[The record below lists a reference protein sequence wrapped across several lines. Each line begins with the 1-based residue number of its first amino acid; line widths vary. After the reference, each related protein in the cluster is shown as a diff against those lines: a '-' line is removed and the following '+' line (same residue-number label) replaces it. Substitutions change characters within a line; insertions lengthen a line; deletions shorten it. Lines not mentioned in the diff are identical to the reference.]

1 MEFDKEQHGV
11 PGSVPEY
18 GAIFMLSSATKREC
32 FRQRLVGV
40 PAFLGHFVKHVKAGM
55 ILFLFE
61 YEKRKLHGVFRACS
75 DGAENIVPHAFQSSR
90 KQFPAQ
96 VKFTPIWSCRPL
108 IEAEFRDAIKE
119 NYFSAKKFNFGL
131 SEEQVHRLLCL
142 FSLRK
147 VTDDLP
153 QRRTNE
159 IKVAGACT
167 MGKVMRYDNGGVV
180 MSDNINDRDYSDDYH
195 ILVVSTDDTWKSS
208 GRIGREH
215 DEGRFAKIHGVENK
229 PEVYTEPRPVTLDE
243 YFGDSL
249 ANVGRDGGRFA
260 MCERTGSECTLSIEH
275 GQVPDHG
282 RFAKTNRLAC
292 EHDMDKEFVPPF
304 PTEHRTV
311 SQPNLHRSIYSNK
324 FIWETDSGVQ
334 DQIGTHSTF
343 SGSSEPQISYP
354 LPSTLG
360 GDAIGTSTH
369 PFDPD
374 LPGINSSYSS
384 SSAIVRSSHS
394 FQECTPPPYR
404 MHAGNLISS
413 PKNQSYFLSDCMKKC
428 PYDSSGFGNHAPFST
443 PKRNEDFNYR
453 TSLPF
458 SGASYSESLATE
470 FPRNQS
476 LEDLSFSW
484 CPAGLTLSETRNNG
498 SETKGPPSYSS
509 SPSIYPF
516 DYSFP
521 VKSQGKLEH
530 EGVRRE
536 EKNKWYTSNI
546 PLLNDGQVL
555 LHGFDCSPE
564 HKSLHHHESKSLNHD
579 RNSYSYSENMP
590 SICEK
595 SMNSVFSRLASSS
608 YVCEQGNGDDVGHEE
623 FHGDKAA
630 DDVMAMLRQSRCRQA
645 KIKKY
650 GIYTSPNFDY
660 SFPVESQGKLEHEGL
675 QHEEKNKAFA
685 GNIPLSNEGQ
695 VQLKGHDYSLKHWG
709 MYQHDS
715 KSLNHDVNC
724 YQYSENVSSGGE
736 KSRNSVFSRLAL
748 ASDVYVKENADVG
761 HKDFDGDKPA
771 DEVMTMLPQSPC
783 QWAKHGKPRL
793 LVKRYDVENFGN
805 KKQSTFYPEW
815 ERDCQEMNLK
825 EMKMNITSTENVNQT
840 HVEGTSV
847 DFKNPSAGGTP
858 YRDFKRR
865 SEVQEIHNDS
875 KGRVC
880 DEIAGS
886 DGLSGEQ
893 CKRRKL
899 IRPNFSK
906 STDVLQQENSVKSK
920 DKTRSCE
927 ELVGSEDKEN
937 KLSQSVKKLHVIGPI
952 SGENKNIDTD
962 VERGSNCVGEPKAGN
977 CEGFFRLE
985 CENGKGPSQ
994 DALECED
1001 KKESS
1006 QEAGIHSACE
1016 GKSHNDEDGLEIKDP
1031 IAHQLSLGCLIPATS
1046 STQSF
1051 IGRKEEIYQIVR
1063 NAHELCPVTGGIA
1076 SGNTMNSLSSRI
1088 STMQRVLEES
1098 MYISPEEGKRKN
1110 QQLALGSIAKQS

>member
-32 FRQRLVGV
+32 FRQRLVGL
-40 PAFLGHFVKHVKAGM
+40 PASLGHFVKHVKAGM

-96 VKFTPIWSCRPL
+96 VKFTPIWSCSPL

-153 QRRTNE
+153 QRRPNKL
-159 IKVAGACT
+159 KVAGACT
-167 MGKVMRYDNGGVV
+167 MGKVVRYDDGGVL
-180 MSDNINDRDYSDDYH
+180 MSDEIKYQDYSDDYH
-195 ILVVSTDDTWKSS
+195 RLVVSTDDTRKSS

-215 DEGRFAKIHGVENK
+215 DEGKFAKIHEMENK
-229 PEVYTEPRPVTLDE
+229 PEVYTELGPVTLDE

-260 MCERTGSECTLSIEH
+260 MCERTGSECTLSIERGH
-275 GQVPDHG
+275 VMLNDYSGLYLGTVGQVPDHG
-282 RFAKTNRLAC
+282 RFAKTNRLEC

-304 PTEHRTV
+304 PTKSCTV

-324 FIWETDSGVQ
+324 VIWETDSVVQ

-384 SSAIVRSSHS
+384 SSAIDRSSHS
-394 FQECTPPPYR
+394 FQECAPPYR
-404 MHAGNLISS
+404 MHAGNLIPS
-413 PKNQSYFLSDCMKKC
+413 PKNQSCFLSIGPNCMKRC
-428 PYDSSGFGNHAPFST
+428 PDDSSGFGNHVPFST
-443 PKRNEDFNYR
+443 PKSNEDFNYR

-458 SGASYSESLATE
+458 SGASNSESLATE
-470 FPRNQS
+470 FSGNQS
-476 LEDLSFSW
+476 FEGLSFSW
-484 CPAGLTLSETRNNG
+484 CPAALTLSETGNNG
-498 SETKGPPSYSS
+498 TENKGLPSYSS

-521 VKSQGKLEH
+521 VESQGKHEH

-536 EKNKWYTSNI
+536 EKNKPYTSNI

-555 LHGFDCSPE
+555 LHGFDCSLE
-564 HKSLHHHESKSLNHD
+564 HNSLRHHEPKSLNHD
-579 RNSYSYSENMP
+579 RNFCSYSENMP

-595 SMNSVFSRLASSS
+595 SRNSVFSRLASSS
-608 YVCEQGNGDDVGHEE
+608 YVREQGNGDDVGHEE
-623 FHGDKAA
+623 RHGDKLA
-630 DDVMAMLRQSRCRQA
+630 DDVMAMLHQSRCRWA

-650 GIYTSPNFDY
+650 GIYPSPNFGY
-660 SFPVESQGKLEHEGL
+660 SFPVESQGKLEDEVF
-675 QHEEKNKAFA
+675 QHENEAFA
-685 GNIPLSNEGQ
+685 GNIPLSNESQ
-695 VQLKGHDYSLKHWG
+695 VQLNGHDYSLKRWD
-709 MYQHDS
+709 MYHHDS

-761 HKDFDGDKPA
+761 HRDFDGDKSA
-771 DEVMTMLPQSPC
+771 DEVMTMLPQSSFQSSKP
-783 QWAKHGKPRL
+783 GKPRL
-793 LVKRYDVENFGN
+793 SVKRYDVENFGN
-805 KKQSTFYPEW
+805 KKKSTFYPKL

-840 HVEGTSV
+840 HVEGTPV
-847 DFKNPSAGGTP
+847 DFKNLSAGGIP

-865 SEVQEIHNDS
+865 SEVWKIHNDS

-906 STDVLQQENSVKSK
+906 SMDVLQQENSVKSK

-977 CEGFFRLE
+977 CKGFFRLE
-985 CENGKGPSQ
+985 CENGKGSSQ

-1001 KKESS
+1001 KKASS
-1006 QEAGIHSACE
+1006 QEAGIHNAC
-1016 GKSHNDEDGLEIKDP
+1016 
-1031 IAHQLSLGCLIPATS
+1031 
-1046 STQSF
+1046 
-1051 IGRKEEIYQIVR
+1051 
-1063 NAHELCPVTGGIA
+1063 
-1076 SGNTMNSLSSRI
+1076 
-1088 STMQRVLEES
+1088 
-1098 MYISPEEGKRKN
+1098 
-1110 QQLALGSIAKQS
+1110 